1 NGQKVWCSSGT
12 LADVFFTL
20 VRTGTQESRKNGIT
34 YLVIDAHAPGV
45 TVRPLKDLAGGEFFA
60 EIFFDDVR
68 VPVSDRIGEENE
80 GWPLIRHS
88 MGHERAAGAMN
99 QATNYRRI
107 VTELVALA
115 KERGLT
121 ADPLVQDRLVGF
133 EMRVRLMRY
142 NAERTI
148 NAILAKGEPGPT
160 ASISRLLIS
169 AFEQDLHEFAVD
181 MLGPEGLVTRKS
193 EHAVQRGR
201 WLAGFL
207 ATRASTIGAGTAEIQ
222 RNTVAEQVL
231 RLPHDPA
238 MPPR

>member
-1 NGQKVWCSSGT
+1 
-12 LADVFFTL
+12 
-20 VRTGTQESRKNGIT
+20 
-34 YLVIDAHAPGV
+34 
-45 TVRPLKDLAGGEFFA
+45 
-60 EIFFDDVR
+60 
-68 VPVSDRIGEENE
+68 
-80 GWPLIRHS
+80 

-169 AFEQDLHEFAVD
+169 AFEQDLHEFAVED
-181 MLGPEGLVTRKS
+181 RKS
-193 EHAVQRGR
+193 
-201 WLAGFL
+201 
-207 ATRASTIGAGTAEIQ
+207 TRLNSS
-222 RNTVAEQVL
+222 
-231 RLPHDPA
+231 H
-238 MPPR
+238 